1 MMRLN
6 ELMMKAMKA
15 FNFISGSSAEEEDL
29 KKHRE
34 SVEKMSRLVTPKDDV
49 NIAHFKVGDIDCE
62 AIRSCENFNPH
73 YAIMYAHGGGYMSGG
88 ADYARILGTKLAIA
102 TGFTT
107 VTFSYRLSPEHP
119 YPAAIE
125 DGMDVW
131 NYLTRGVVS
140 PTHLYLAGDSAGGNL
155 ALCLTQMLLSEGR
168 EVPKGLILF
177 SPWTDMTGNA
187 ESYETNKDVDPVLS
201 KEFVENAVKHGI
213 APKMDVGT
221 LTIAAWETT
230 DSYMIRIA
238 DDGVGFDTTLPY
250 DQRGGHGL
258 GLNNAIQRLQIMVN
272 GSVAI
277 KSSPGDGTEA
287 TITIPKLKEEDFD
300 EDDLG

>member
-1 MMRLN
+1 MRLN
-6 ELMMKAMKA
+6 EFMMKAMKA

-49 NIAHFKVGDIDCE
+49 NIVHFKVGDIECE
-62 AIRSCENFNPH
+62 SIRKKEDFNPH

-201 KEFVENAVKHGI
+201 KEFVENAVKAYINGAGTPDEARFSPLFGSFDNFPPTICFAGKNEILFDDSKRLCDRIKEAGGKAVFDVEEKGWHVYEQLPIPI
-213 APKMDVGT
+213 ANQAM
-221 LTIAAWETT
+221 
-230 DSYMIRIA
+230 R
-238 DDGVGFDTTLPY
+238 
-250 DQRGGHGL
+250 
-258 GLNNAIQRLQIMVN
+258 RL
-272 GSVAI
+272 SKYI
-277 KSSPGDGTEA
+277 K
-287 TITIPKLKEEDFD
+287 D
-300 EDDLG
+300 EQYGA

>member
-88 ADYARILGTKLAIA
+88 PDYARILGTKLAIA

-107 VTFSYRLSPEHP
+107 VTFSYRLSPENP

-131 NYLTRGVVS
+131 NYLSKGVVS

-155 ALCLTQMLLSEGR
+155 ALCLTQILLAQGR
-168 EVPKGLILF
+168 EAPKGLILF
-177 SPWTDMTGNA
+177 SPWTDMTGEA
-187 ESYETNKDVDPVLS
+187 QSYEENKDVDPVLS
-201 KEFVENAVKHGI
+201 KEFVENAAKVYINGAGDPKEARFSPLFGNFENFPGTICFAGKNEILFDDSKSLCEKIKAAGGKAVFDVEEKGWHVYEQLPIPI
-213 APKMDVGT
+213 ANQAMKR
-221 LTIAAWETT
+221 L
-230 DSYMIRIA
+230 SKY
-238 DDGVGFDTTLPY
+238 
-250 DQRGGHGL
+250 
-258 GLNNAIQRLQIMVN
+258 IQEI
-272 GSVAI
+272 
-277 KSSPGDGTEA
+277 
-287 TITIPKLKEEDFD
+287 
-300 EDDLG
+300 

>member
-1 MMRLN
+1 MR
-6 ELMMKAMKA
+6 AMKA

-62 AIRSCENFNPH
+62 AIRSCNNFNPH

-201 KEFVENAVKHGI
+201 KEFVENAVK
-213 APKMDVGT
+213 A
-221 LTIAAWETT
+221 
-230 DSYMIRIA
+230 Y
-238 DDGVGFDTTLPY
+238 
-250 DQRGGHGL
+250 
-258 GLNNAIQRLQIMVN
+258 VN
-272 GSVAI
+272 GAGTPDEARFSPLFGSFDNFPPTVCFAGKNEILFDDSKRLCDRI
-277 KSSPGDGTEA
+277 KEAGGKAVFDVEEKGWHVYEQLPIPIANQAMRRLSKYIKDEQYGT
-287 TITIPKLKEEDFD
+287 
-300 EDDLG
+300 

>member
-1 MMRLN
+1 MR
-6 ELMMKAMKA
+6 AMKA

-201 KEFVENAVKHGI
+201 KEFVENAVK
-213 APKMDVGT
+213 A
-221 LTIAAWETT
+221 
-230 DSYMIRIA
+230 Y
-238 DDGVGFDTTLPY
+238 
-250 DQRGGHGL
+250 
-258 GLNNAIQRLQIMVN
+258 VN
-272 GSVAI
+272 GAGTPDEARFSPLFGSFDNFPPTVCFAGKNEILFDDSKRLCDRI
-277 KSSPGDGTEA
+277 KEAGGKAVFDVEEKGWHVYEQLPIPIANQAMRRLSKYIKDEQYGT
-287 TITIPKLKEEDFD
+287 
-300 EDDLG
+300 

>member
-1 MMRLN
+1 
-6 ELMMKAMKA
+6 MKAMKA

-49 NIAHFKVGDIDCE
+49 NIAHFKVGDIECE
-62 AIRSCENFNPH
+62 SIRKKEDFNPH

-201 KEFVENAVKHGI
+201 KEFVENAVK
-213 APKMDVGT
+213 A
-221 LTIAAWETT
+221 
-230 DSYMIRIA
+230 Y
-238 DDGVGFDTTLPY
+238 
-250 DQRGGHGL
+250 
-258 GLNNAIQRLQIMVN
+258 VN
-272 GSVAI
+272 GAGTPDEARFSPLFGSFDNFPPTVCFAGKNEILFDDSKRLCDRI
-277 KSSPGDGTEA
+277 KEAGGKAVFDIEEKGWHVYEQLPIPIANQAMRRLSKYIKDEQYGT
-287 TITIPKLKEEDFD
+287 
-300 EDDLG
+300 

>member
-6 ELMMKAMKA
+6 EFMMKAMKA

-168 EVPKGLILF
+168 ETPKGLILF

-201 KEFVENAVKHGI
+201 KEFVENAVKVYINGAGTPDEARFSPLFGSFDNFPPTVCFAGKNEILFDDSKRLCDRIKEAGGKAVFDVEEKGWHVYEQLPIPI
-213 APKMDVGT
+213 ANQAM
-221 LTIAAWETT
+221 
-230 DSYMIRIA
+230 R
-238 DDGVGFDTTLPY
+238 
-250 DQRGGHGL
+250 
-258 GLNNAIQRLQIMVN
+258 RL
-272 GSVAI
+272 SKYI
-277 KSSPGDGTEA
+277 K
-287 TITIPKLKEEDFD
+287 D
-300 EDDLG
+300 EQYGA

>member
-1 MMRLN
+1 
-6 ELMMKAMKA
+6 MKA

-201 KEFVENAVKHGI
+201 KEFVENAVK
-213 APKMDVGT
+213 A
-221 LTIAAWETT
+221 
-230 DSYMIRIA
+230 Y
-238 DDGVGFDTTLPY
+238 
-250 DQRGGHGL
+250 
-258 GLNNAIQRLQIMVN
+258 VN
-272 GSVAI
+272 GAGTPDEARFSPLFGSFDNFPPTVCFAGKNEILFDDSKRLCDRI
-277 KSSPGDGTEA
+277 KEAGGKAVFDVEEKGWHVYEQLPIPIANQAMRRLSKYIKDEQYGT
-287 TITIPKLKEEDFD
+287 
-300 EDDLG
+300 